1 MTIESYR
8 NLSVSATIP
17 EGPQDKKVIP
27 APNLDNIPDE
37 IKIPEVRRWV
47 LWKLTE
53 VLDKKGKTVLRKLP
67 YQGKSGYLAKA
78 NDPKTWCSY
87 DEALKAYQDKITLT
101 YTEKGKAPVKL
112 QGGPDGIGFE
122 LGFEKNTGK
131 NYFGIDLDGLLT
143 PEKWK
148 WATEIIK
155 ALDSY
160 TEISPSGKG
169 VHILGIGTKSPGQ
182 TGTNCRKLGVEV
194 YDKTHYFTATG
205 NHFEGSPFTLN
216 NREEELRA
224 FHASV
229 WKPQGNLGEEN
240 HKEKGERREKEKGG
254 IPTERRPPISF
265 SLVAPLTD
273 EEIKEKLLREKGA
286 AGDKARD
293 LYLYGLYQLH
303 FPDDSEDGGDW
314 SGADQSLMNK
324 IEFYCISPSDEENAL
339 QLDRIFSGSA
349 LAKREK
355 WTRAGYA
362 ENSYR
367 QATIRKAIAH
377 GKEPGA
383 KHWSPG
389 YGKRV
394 GSKKGVGRGA
404 NIIASL
410 AKKILEKYTLRT
422 VKENGI
428 ILRLEDGGGWKE
440 FTERELAAVIENMGG
455 DKVKNSIVADVIGK
469 IKRHNLISIQDFE
482 RRPDLFMDAS
492 GKVFS
497 SITREVVDISEQK
510 DVMVIHKIAAVFD
523 PSAPVPPE
531 WLEVVELII
540 PDELERLSLQEHI
553 GSGFLREMKYDKAL
567 VIVGD
572 TRNGKTTLIEV
583 IEAVAGE
590 DNVSWVPLQDMAKP
604 FRPYKMWRKLFN
616 FSDDLSKEAIRNSSQ
631 FKIQLGGAK
640 ITLEKKYG
648 DDFDALVYA
657 TSVYAANLLAPAKDK
672 DDDGYYSKFLL
683 IKAPHTFILPGEVAP
698 EGLRDGEYNADPDL
712 VEKLTS
718 DPRKLSGILNWALDG
733 LARLRKQKGYSLKM
747 TLEEGKLRYDAMAA
761 PVGDLEECMKMI
773 CYREDTSLE
782 MRKADL
788 LMIYTT
794 YCKARKIPKPTRK
807 DFNKSLR
814 LIGYNPDI
822 RNPKY
827 DTPASVD
834 KDDEKKASPYILRG
848 LSLRSDWRETFSMW
862 QEIIHQTQKTPEK
875 AKIEV

>member
-1 MTIESYR
+1 MAIESCR
-8 NLSVSATIP
+8 NLSISD
-17 EGPQDKKVIP
+17 E
-27 APNLDNIPDE
+27 NIPSE
-37 IKIPEVRRWV
+37 LKALKRWV
-47 LWKLTE
+47 VWKY
-53 VLDKKGKTVLRKLP
+53 VLKPGAEKPTKPP
-67 YQGKSGYLAKA
+67 YNAATDGLAKPNSPA
-78 NDPKTWCSY
+78 TWSTFETACK
-87 DEALKAYQDKITLT
+87 ALET
-101 YTEKGKAPVKL
+101 GKYEGL
-112 QGGPDGIGFE
+112 GFM
-122 LGFEKNTGK
+122 LGFEKSTGK

-155 ALDSY
+155 SLDSY

-169 VHILGIGTKSPGQ
+169 VHILGIGTKGPDQ

-205 NHFEGSPFTLN
+205 NHFDGSPLTLN
-216 NREEELRA
+216 DREEQLRA

-229 WKPQGNLGEEN
+229 WKPQGNLGEETLGEEN

-265 SLVAPLTD
+265 SLVPPLTD

-367 QATIRKAIAH
+367 QATIGKAIAQ

-394 GSKKGVGRGA
+394 GRKKGVGRGA

-718 DPRKLSGILNWALDG
+718 DPRKLSGMLNWALDG

-814 LIGYNPDI
+814 LIGYNPEI
-822 RNPKY
+822 RSPKY
-827 DTPASVD
+827 DTPAFVD
-834 KDDEKKASPYILRG
+834 KEDERKTNPYILRG
-848 LSLRSDWRETFSMW
+848 LSLKSNWRETFAMW